1 MGVLS
6 ESGSF
11 VGKWIIVA
19 LIVQKF
25 GGTSVANAA
34 KILSAAQRIALTGAG
49 RCDLIQPDVGWC
61 GGLTELVRIADMA
74 EAAGMLVI
82 PHGPSIYIYHSVSI
96 RENSQVPNS

>member
-1 MGVLS
+1 MVDLAEQAARAAGEIAAGVAA
-6 ESGSF
+6 
-11 VGKWIIVA
+11 VA
-19 LIVQKF
+19 PRDFDRL
-25 GGTSVANAA
+25 VAA
-34 KILSAAQRIALTGAG
+34 LSAAQRIALTGAG

-74 EAAGMLVI
+74 ESAGMLVI